1 MRVLT
6 GISGAMCAAL
16 VKRRGRGQQA
26 MLCAALVVLPSLLRL
41 LIEPEPGTMP
51 FLSFWPT
58 VLLGTL
64 LLDTGFAVLALF
76 GSLAVAFAL
85 LPGRSSASSG
95 TDARSCRWS
104 WA

>member
-1 MRVLT
+1 
-6 GISGAMCAAL
+6 MCAAL